1 MNVLDLSKPSRLFVI
16 ACEESGDRL
25 GGALMRALRSTSP
38 RAIDFI
44 GIGGTDMAEQGL
56 ASLFPIDDLAI
67 VGFNAVFAR
76 LPLLVRRIN
85 ETVDAV
91 LREQPDG
98 LIIIDSPDFTHRV
111 ARRVRKTAPE
121 IPIVDYVSPSV
132 WAWRPGR
139 ARAMRRYVDH
149 QLALL
154 PFEPDAHKRLG
165 GPPCTYVGH
174 PLAEA
179 VADLRPDERE
189 RTRRN
194 TDPPVLL
201 VLPGSRSSEIARH
214 LDLIG
219 ETVQLLERRCGPL
232 ELVLPTVPAVRAKV
246 EQGAARW
253 PIAPKIVIEPAD
265 KWRAFRTA
273 RAALAVSGTV
283 TLELA
288 LAGVPS
294 VVMYRVSLLEEA
306 IGRVFLRGS
315 TIVLANLVLGENAMP
330 EFLQRDAVP
339 ERLAAAVAPLLGP
352 TPERVRQVDAF
363 TRLDRIMQI
372 GQVSPSARAA
382 EIVLRTLGEGSNRA

>member
-149 QLALL
+149 LLALL

-330 EFLQRDAVP
+330 EFLQRDATP
-339 ERLAAAVAPLLGP
+339 ERLADAVAPLLGP

-382 EIVLRTLGEGSNRA
+382 EIALRTVGEGRQ